1 MSTNRYIQNEVPRR
15 KEEVE
20 MAQTVPRIL
29 AIDAGGT
36 MTDTFVV
43 DEAGAFTIGK
53 AQTTPNNEAEGLLR
67 SFDDALHYWNIDRT
81 SAAPH
86 LGAVVYSGTS
96 MLNRLLE
103 RRGDG
108 PIGVIVTAGMED
120 YFRMERAVQTYAG
133 YPFSDRLH
141 VVTHVHNEPLVPRRY
156 VKGVRERISF
166 FGEEVVPLYDNE
178 VRSAVHSLLQMG
190 ARAICIN
197 FLYSYRDPRH
207 ESEAMAIAQDVLREQ
222 GSDIPIYLSSRS
234 NPVRGDLARLNT
246 LVVEVYAARPSRQQL
261 FNIRDRLKEEGSS
274 APVRVL
280 ASYGGTV
287 SPDVEWLVTTLIS
300 GPIGGILGAR
310 RLADTY
316 QFENVVCT
324 DVGGTSFDVGLI
336 TERELLTRTEPTV
349 ARFLL
354 TLPTL
359 AMDSIGA
366 GTGTLVRIDPAV
378 KRVTLGPDSA
388 GYRLGVCYEPGG
400 VSVPSITD
408 CDLVLGYINPDYF
421 LGGEV
426 KVDRDRALA
435 AIDEQIARPLG
446 SDPFSAAEGVV
457 RLLETQMR
465 DHLYGM
471 VLGLGYSPENY
482 RLLGYGGGG
491 PLHVAGYTQGLEF
504 QDILVPSWAAA
515 FSAFGGACADYAYR
529 YDRSIDLLI
538 TTDAGA
544 REMVAQSLNLAWQ
557 DLHDRI
563 ADEFLRDGLNPD
575 GMSFVPSVRMQYMG
589 MLDDIEV
596 QAVWPMDA
604 GEGLT
609 DLVKRFDTL
618 FAKIFARSA
627 RSPEAG
633 YFVTKAIGVGILPTE
648 KPVLPA
654 FAVGDAKADPSADKG
669 RRQLFWRGEWHT
681 ARLWEMEKLRSGNEI
696 IGPAVI
702 EAPAT
707 TLLVPPGHTAL
718 LDQYRVFHLM
728 NG

>member
-1 MSTNRYIQNEVPRR
+1 
-15 KEEVE
+15 
-20 MAQTVPRIL
+20 MAEHMPRIL

-43 DEAGAFTIGK
+43 DEAGMFTIGK
-53 AQTTPNNEAEGLLR
+53 AQTTPNRESDGLLR
-67 SFDDALHYWNIDRT
+67 SFDDALHYWDMERGT
-81 SAAPH
+81 VTQH
-86 LGAVVYSGTS
+86 LMATVYSGTS

-108 PIGVIVTAGMED
+108 PIGVLVTAGMED
-120 YFRMERAVQTYAG
+120 YFRMERAAQTYAG

-141 VVTHVHNEPLVPRRY
+141 VVTHVHNEPLVPRKY
-156 VKGVRERISF
+156 IKGIRERISF
-166 FGEEVVPLYDNE
+166 FGEEVVPLYQEE
-178 VRSAVHSLLQMG
+178 VRDAVKALGRQGVKALCVS
-190 ARAICIN
+190 

-207 ESEAMAIAQDVLREQ
+207 ELAALEIAQQVLAEE
-222 GSDIPIYLSSRS
+222 GIDIPVYLSSRS

-246 LVVEVYAARPSRQQL
+246 LVVEVYAARPSRLQL
-261 FNIRDRLKEEGSS
+261 FDIRDRLRAEGSS

-310 RLADTY
+310 RLSEVY
-316 QFENVVCT
+316 HFENVVCT

-378 KRVTLGPDSA
+378 RRVTLGPDSA
-388 GYRLGVCYEPGG
+388 GYRLGVCNADSGIT
-400 VSVPSITD
+400 VPSITD
-408 CDLVLGYINPDYF
+408 CDLALGYINPEYF

-426 KVDRDRALA
+426 KVDRERALA
-435 AIDEQIARPLG
+435 AIEEQIAQPLS

-471 VLGLGYSPENY
+471 VLGLGYAPENY
-482 RLLGYGGGG
+482 RLFGYGGGG
-491 PLHVAGYTQGLEF
+491 PLHVAGYTEGLAF
-504 QDILVPSWAAA
+504 QDILVPTWAAA

-538 TTDAGA
+538 TPETSA
-544 REMVAQSLNLAWQ
+544 REMVAQSLNQAWE
-557 DLHDRI
+557 DIRNRI
-563 ADEFLRDGLNPD
+563 GQEFQRDGLNPAE
-575 GMSFVPSVRMQYMG
+575 MSFVPSVRMQYLG

-596 QAVWPMDA
+596 RAKWPIDA
-604 GEGLT
+604 KDGLT
-609 DLVKRFDTL
+609 SLIDRFDEL

-648 KPVLPA
+648 KPVLPKFPLQGA
-654 FAVGDAKADPSADKG
+654 TPSINAHKG
-669 RRQLFWRGEWHT
+669 TRKLFWRGEWHT
-681 ARLWEMEKLRSGNEI
+681 AQLWEMDRLHSGNEI
-696 IGPAVI
+696 LGPSVI

-707 TLLVPPGHTAL
+707 TFLVPPGRKAV
-718 LDQYRVFHLM
+718 LDAYRVFHLN